1 MQRLNMALQELKAGR
16 STTDVAFDSGYE
28 SLSGFGYTCKKL
40 TGFAPS
46 AQRQVVLIHRFTTPL
61 GANVC
66 LLQRNGGICLL
77 EFVDRRALESEF
89 SDLQR
94 RFNASIIAGEKCP
107 HQAGATGNN
116 GVFRRTAS
124 IVRGGA

>member
-61 GANVC
+61 AVSYTHLDVYKRQVRLFELIHPGYPPIPQAIWHDW
-66 LLQRNGGICLL
+66 RK
-77 EFVDRRALESEF
+77 DY
-89 SDLQR
+89 D
-94 RFNASIIAGEKCP
+94 IAPVSYTHLSLKFL
-107 HQAGATGNN
+107 N
-116 GVFRRTAS
+116 S
-124 IVRGGA
+124 L